1 MSFPSP
7 QSLFDLFDNMF
18 SGLPSPVKEFIRCRV
33 LKQYMENAQGSAP
46 SAEFIDSIRVQ
57 LNEILRHGGV
67 GTFGRDL
74 KEVKRQKALAKD
86 AVRTCFTLLF
96 YTHMVCTN
104 SSKLLNMED
113 FLIKYPAFRSLDSNE
128 RELLHKFRNYTVAFM
143 AFRPAK
149 DNKAKCLFAAGVLS
163 LEEHFVYKTGSGQS
177 DATRRR
183 VEIYEREGNITP
195 QPSKKH
201 TVNPK
206 VVVSSDASG
215 AGSLTTT
222 ESSLGKRS
230 RRSCS
235 DLDDDVSVSSELTAD
250 SKRSRT
256 SSLGSVDELD
266 FYIGLFDR
274 DEKEIKEEVDRN
286 ARMASVPFVLE
297 PSSLLTTT
305 EEEEFASLSAA
316 FEALSEELGSEV
328 LDEQLEMS
336 NEDFEFN
343 MDVFD
348 LEA

>member
-1 MSFPSP
+1 MSFPSL
-7 QSLFDLFDNMF
+7 QSLYDLIDNVF
-18 SGLPSPVKEFIRCRV
+18 SVSPIPVKEFLRCGV
-33 LKQYMENAQGSAP
+33 LQQYIENAEGSAP
-46 SAEFIDSIRVQ
+46 SAEFIDSRRVQ

-67 GTFGRDL
+67 GTFGSDE

-86 AVRTCFTLLF
+86 ALRTCLALLF
-96 YTHMVCTN
+96 QTHMVCTN
-104 SSKLLNMED
+104 SSELLNMED
-113 FLIKYPAFRSLDSNE
+113 FLIKYPTFRSLDYNE
-128 RELLHKFRNYTVAFM
+128 RELLLKFRNYTVAFM

-163 LEEHFVYKTGSGQS
+163 REEHFVYKTGSGQS
-177 DATRRR
+177 EATRRR

-230 RRSCS
+230 RHSCS

-266 FYIGLFDR
+266 FYIDLFDR
-274 DEKEIKEEVDRN
+274 DEMEIKEEVDRN
-286 ARMASVPFVLE
+286 ARVASVPFVQD
-297 PSSLLTTT
+297 PSSLPTTT

-316 FEALSEELGSEV
+316 FDALSEE
-328 LDEQLEMS
+328 
-336 NEDFEFN
+336 
-343 MDVFD
+343 FD
-348 LEA
+348 LDLDLFAPEA